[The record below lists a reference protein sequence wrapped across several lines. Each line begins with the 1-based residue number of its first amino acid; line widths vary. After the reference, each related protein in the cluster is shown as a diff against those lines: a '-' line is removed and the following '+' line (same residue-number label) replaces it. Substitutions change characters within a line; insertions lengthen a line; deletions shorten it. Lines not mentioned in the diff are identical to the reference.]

1 MSTWTHLLSVTRFHL
16 SCGAAGVP
24 STCAG
29 PSPEDPSADGLAV
42 SVVRFHDV
50 VAPATV
56 RADHATERARPRLL
70 LAMALAHQRGPGCRG
85 EGAASGS
92 TRKALVHLSLL
103 SKKRAGRRGCQLP
116 HVPFRVA
123 LFSHGAPPRRDE
135 ASARR
140 EGSRLHAAACWFRPF
155 SDASVSEASA
165 LLSLPT
171 ALRSPVLL
179 RPPMRSGAPS
189 PHRWGL
195 QSRPASRR

>member
-1 MSTWTHLLSVTRFHL
+1 MLTFPPPT
-16 SCGAAGVP
+16 SCWPDAYP
-24 STCAG
+24 LRAG
-29 PSPEDPSADGLAV
+29 PCPEEASADGLAF
-42 SVVRFHDV
+42 SVVRLRNV

-56 RADHATERARPRLL
+56 RADHAAERARPRLL
-70 LAMALAHQRGPGCRG
+70 LAMAVAQQRGPGCGG
-85 EGAASGS
+85 EGPASGS
-92 TRKALVHLSLL
+92 TRKTLVHLSLL
-103 SKKRAGRRGCQLP
+103 SKCALVGGDANS
-116 HVPFRVA
+116 HTFRSESRY
-123 LFSHGAPPRRDE
+123 FSHGAPPRRDE

-155 SDASVSEASA
+155 SGASVSEASA